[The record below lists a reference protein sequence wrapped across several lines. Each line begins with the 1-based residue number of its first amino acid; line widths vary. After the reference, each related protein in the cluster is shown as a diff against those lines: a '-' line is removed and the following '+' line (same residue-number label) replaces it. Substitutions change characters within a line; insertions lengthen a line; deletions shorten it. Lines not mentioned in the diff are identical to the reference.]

1 MNAKKVLNQAFI
13 LRCEIKVKQEQI
25 STMQDN
31 LTDISAPLGKE
42 RVSRTPEASHLERDI
57 TQLIQLECELKEEIA
72 RLAIVEQE
80 IMDIINRIENMKAR
94 AVLSKHY
101 LGFKSWSD
109 IADEMQISTKWALN
123 LHTKGLR
130 QVETVLTNRDASL
143 SLAKEEY

>member
-1 MNAKKVLNQAFI
+1 M
-13 LRCEIKVKQEQI
+13 
-25 STMQDN
+25 
-31 LTDISAPLGKE
+31 
-42 RVSRTPEASHLERDI
+42 ERDI